1 MRLTVD
7 FLPAEFIDRAVVL
20 YGGEPS
26 PLPVSRLRVHIREKE
41 RLAAFFAGRTPIMDL
56 AFAPSEDTHA
66 DVKAP

>member
-1 MRLTVD
+1 
-7 FLPAEFIDRAVVL
+7 VVL